1 MNQIL
6 ANLGSLGENFW
17 KFRYLKTKMG
27 DFERKKKKKRVLG
40 DLCKKKK
47 KKKKYGVFRWE
58 CPQKRGSKMWHF
70 FAPLYVS
77 TPPPDL
83 IYSVLTFA
91 GSAFPP
97 ERHHCAI

>member
-27 DFERKKKKKRVLG
+27 DFEEKKKKRVLG

-47 KKKKYGVFRWE
+47 KKKKKWGLSVRVPSEKGIKNVALFCTIICEY
-58 CPQKRGSKMWHF
+58 
-70 FAPLYVS
+70 
-77 TPPPDL
+77 PPDL